1 MLPDLKLSEIFQGSS
16 DHILHE
22 MEYFPT
28 EVGTWDWLKDI
39 FVVSSAEGIWIH

>member
-1 MLPDLKLSEIFQGSS
+1 LKLSEIFQGSS

-28 EVGTWDWLKDI
+28 EVGT
-39 FVVSSAEGIWIH
+39 